1 MGERV
6 IHWIAAI
13 SFIYLLLSGLAFFTP
28 RLYWLADLLGRGP
41 TARAWHPWAGLV
53 FMVAVVWTY
62 KIWRSDMHTTEADRA
77 WYKAVKYYVRNE
89 DEDLPPIGRFNA
101 GQKQLF
107 WLMFYGGI
115 ALLVSGL
122 VLWLPEY
129 IPWSLR
135 WLRYSAV
142 LVHPVAALLTIG
154 GFIIHVYM
162 GTAFVRVRSPPSCVA
177 RLHKPGQERITAS
190 GWLGSPASRHR
201 RNDQTILGS
210 AHRAG
215 EGTGECTFLR
225 RRDPELLPG
234 DRPPTEGSIR

>member
-1 MGERV
+1 
-6 IHWIAAI
+6 
-13 SFIYLLLSGLAFFTP
+13 
-28 RLYWLADLLGRGP
+28 
-41 TARAWHPWAGLV
+41 
-53 FMVAVVWTY
+53 MVAVVWMY

-135 WLRYSAV
+135 WLRYLAV
-142 LVHPVAALLTIG
+142 LVHPVVALLTIG

-162 GTAFVRVRSPPSCVA
+162 GTAFVRGSFTTIVRGEVTQAWA
-177 RLHKPGQERITAS
+177 RTHHRLWLARIT
-190 GWLGSPASRHR
+190 
-201 RNDQTILGS
+201 
-210 AHRAG
+210 G
-215 EGTGECTFLR
+215 EST
-225 RRDPELLPG
+225 PKK
-234 DRPPTEGSIR
+234 